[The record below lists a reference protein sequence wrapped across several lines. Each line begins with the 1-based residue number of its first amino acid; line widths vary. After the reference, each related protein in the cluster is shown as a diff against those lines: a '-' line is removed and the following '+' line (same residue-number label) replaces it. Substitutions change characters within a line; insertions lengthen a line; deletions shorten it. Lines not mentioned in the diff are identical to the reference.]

1 MGKGLRRTAFDQSSY
16 EYWTRRYGVIN
27 VQDFGAVGDGIQDD
41 TAAIQA
47 AIDAVQS
54 QGGGTVY
61 LPQGDYLISSELTAN
76 HDGINIVGDGIGVI
90 GGTNIL
96 MSSDTQNGIVLGNY
110 TGNRIAHLTIKVANG
125 VSSTAGAAL
134 SIQGQWGI
142 VENVIIGGGYNGI
155 VIENTND
162 WKLNWV
168 RTASGNYGIYLGN
181 GATITGV
188 MGGEIGGKTAAI
200 MVDGGGATL
209 RVAQTELYGDTGVL
223 CKNLNGHTAFSYL
236 WLYDVESN
244 GNGSSSEIGFDFEV
258 GNEVYLTSCWN
269 NAGQTAVKVGSA
281 FGRILQVLG
290 GRLGNTTS
298 SNIVINGGSE
308 IVIQGAQISGVGT
321 SGDAAISVA
330 AGVSHFNITNN
341 MIGFYGTVPST
352 GIAVASGSSDHYTI
366 FGNIFNAL
374 SHDVSDQGT
383 GQRKL
388 VQGNTRKFQI
398 GASGSSVA
406 NGIIFGSSAPGGV
419 SILNTHAGINAGSV
433 SPDLFGVYGN
443 GNQQFAVDQ
452 DGNVGMRGNAYTQP
466 GTTTLAGTTAGNIY
480 WAQPEQG
487 TRKVFIAVFDAYE
500 NDTKTNQTITFPTA
514 YTYTPTVSTNSTGL
528 TISASTTELTITSP
542 DSTTTYS
549 GVVEVV
555 GI

>member
-1 MGKGLRRTAFDQSSY
+1 MGLRRSAFNQSSY
-16 EYWTRRYGVIN
+16 DFWTNRYQVVN
-27 VQDFGAVGDGIQDD
+27 VKDYGAIGDGVHDD
-41 TAAIQA
+41 TAAFQA
-47 AIDAVQS
+47 ASHATAS
-54 QGGGTVY
+54 QGGGTIYV
-61 LPQGDYLISSELTAN
+61 PQGSYVVSSAISMAG
-76 HDGINIVGDGIGVI
+76 DGINVIGDGIGI
-90 GGTNIL
+90 NGGTTIL
-96 MSSDTQNGIVLGNY
+96 LASATQNGLTIENY
-110 TGNRIAHLTIKVANG
+110 TGNRVAHLRISPAPG
-125 VSSTAGAAL
+125 VTPSAGSA
-134 SIQGQWGI
+134 IVVQGQWGLI
-142 VENVIIGGGYNGI
+142 ENVVVDGYNGI
-155 VIENTND
+155 SLNNTND

-168 RTASGNYGIYLGN
+168 RTNCANNGIYLGDSAN
-181 GATITGV
+181 ITGV

-200 MVDGGGATL
+200 MVDGGGASL
-209 RVAQTELYGDTGVL
+209 RVAQTELFGDTGVL

-281 FGRILQVLG
+281 FGHILQVLG

-341 MIGFYGTVPST
+341 MIGFYGTAPST

-366 FGNIFNAL
+366 FGNVFNAL

-383 GQRKL
+383 GQSKL
-388 VQGNTRKFQI
+388 VQGHTRNFQI

-406 NGIIFGSSAPGGV
+406 NGIIFGSSAPGGI

-433 SPDLFGVYGN
+433 SPDLFGVFGN

-452 DGNVGMRGNAYTQP
+452 DGNVGMLGNAYTQP
-466 GTTTLAGTTAGNIY
+466 GTTTLVGTTAGNIY

-487 TRKVFIAVFDAYE
+487 TRKVFTAVFDAYE
-500 NDTKTNQTITFPTA
+500 NDTTTNQTITFPTA
-514 YTYTPTVSTNSTGL
+514 YTYTPTVSTNSTSL